1 MMKNWFFFFLLLPL
15 VTFSCRKDS
24 EDIRITQTD
33 YQPPIVLVTG
43 SLSGQIVGPDGT
55 GISDVMVRVGSHAA
69 VTNEAGLY
77 QFRDIQMNAR
87 GTYVKAYKQGYF
99 QGSDRLYVSNGSRN
113 VSTIELKPKTIVGSF
128 NGAQGGSVTVGG
140 AEVSLPANGVI
151 DAQNNT
157 YTGTVQVVAAYMNPV
172 ANNIADIMPGG
183 LFGVNT
189 KGEEVMMA
197 SMGMVAVELLD
208 GAGNALQVAPGK
220 RATLQ
225 FTVPGSLLA
234 NAPAEI
240 PLWYFDET
248 DGVWIE
254 EGSANL
260 NGNLYVGEVSHFTD
274 WNIDV
279 PTDELVFVNGC
290 FVYDDGSPAVSQH
303 FRVVSL
309 DNGWNFGYGSANT
322 NGEFSGYIPANET
335 IGFNVYDECGQ
346 LQSFSVGPFSDDANL
361 GECFVINSAD
371 LATFSGQLT
380 DCDGNGVDGGLVQI
394 RWSYFSEVA
403 VTDENGN
410 FSLSLTSCTSNEV
423 SVRGFDFLNSQSTET
438 TSYSF
443 TEDLDI
449 GAIAACDNP
458 LEEFI
463 DASND
468 GTSDYFYLVG
478 LSIDSLT
485 VSPDS
490 LIFASY
496 SVISGEQI
504 SGTGIRTSINLY
516 VSDLAPGNYSGN
528 DVGFNYVSGGNSP
541 GGSYRYLDC
550 FVPCGSVTLNI
561 TSNGGPGGSL
571 EGNYSGTSDGWDG
584 NQQPL
589 FNVPVSGTFRVRI
602 PQ

>member
-1 MMKNWFFFFLLLPL
+1 MMKNWLFFLLLLPL

-24 EDIRITQTD
+24 EDISITQTN
-33 YQPPIVLVTG
+33 YQPPVVLVTG
-43 SLSGQIVGPDGT
+43 SLSGQVVGPDGT
-55 GISDVMVRVGSHAA
+55 GISNVMVRVGSYAA
-69 VTNEAGLY
+69 VTNGAGLY

-113 VSTIELKPKTIVGSF
+113 VSTIELKPKTNVGSF
-128 NGAQGGSVTVGG
+128 NGAEGGSVTVGG
-140 AEVSLPANGVI
+140 AQVSLPANGVI

-197 SMGMVAVELLD
+197 SMGMVAVELQD
-208 GAGNALQVAPGK
+208 GAGNELQVAPGK

-274 WNIDV
+274 WNVDF
-279 PTDELVFVNGC
+279 PTGALVFVNGC

-303 FRVVSL
+303 FRIVSL
-309 DNGWNFGYGSANT
+309 DNNLNYGYGSANT
-322 NGEFSGYIPANET
+322 NGEFSGFVPANET
-335 IGFNVYDECGQ
+335 IAFHAYDGCSQ

-361 GECFVINSAD
+361 GECFVVNSAG
-371 LATFSGQLT
+371 LATLSGQLT
-380 DCDGNGVDGGLVQI
+380 DCDGNGVDGGLVQV

-410 FSLSLTSCTSNEV
+410 FSLSLTSCSNNEV
-423 SVRGFDFLNSQSTET
+423 SVRGFDFLNSESTET

-449 GAIAACDNP
+449 GTIAACDNP
-458 LEEFI
+458 LVEFI
-463 DASND
+463 NSNVD
-468 GTSDYFYLVG
+468 GEDVSFFLVN
-478 LSIDSLT
+478 LSTDSLT
-485 VSPDS
+485 FSPDS
-490 LIFASY
+490 LTFLTY
-496 SVISGEQI
+496 SVISGLRL
-504 SGTGIRTSINLY
+504 SAIRTTINLY
-516 VSDLAPGNYSGN
+516 VSDLAPGSYSGN
-528 DVGFNYVSGGNSP
+528 DAGFNYFFGGNNPS
-541 GGSYRYLDC
+541 GSYGYLDC
-550 FVPCGSVTLNI
+550 FVPCSSVTVNI
-561 TSNGGPGGSL
+561 TSNGGPGGLL

-589 FNVPVSGTFRVRI
+589 LNVPVSGTFRVRI